1 MKQSDCLAF
10 VIMAV
15 VCGIVR
21 FALGA
26 ASHES
31 AAYAFR
37 FIGLCTIL
45 RAGCDLIERL
55 RR

>member
-10 VIMAV
+10 VIMAA
-15 VCGIVR
+15 VCAIAH

-26 ASHES
+26 SAHES
-31 AAYAFR
+31 GAYAFR
-37 FIGLCTIL
+37 FIGICTIL

-55 RR
+55 RG